1 MNLKH
6 NERGSAL
13 LMVLMIVVIFTVLG
27 LGLLSMNISASKQ
40 FSMKE
45 EQVQARHLAEM
56 GILHYKAEIDKAVK
70 NYNAKDF
77 VYVMKTINGV
87 TEIDMDA
94 SLRKYY
100 RELCQ
105 AAESTSIIPHT
116 STNGEYTVTK
126 GMINCNPPANIPNE
140 MVFDVKSIGVVD
152 SVSKIIDAQ
161 VTVASTNETV
171 KKENVTGEIPKK
183 PPYPEENWNSKFTI
197 YDLDTIRSSPS
208 KVEHGVTKKNPF
220 VAQGFV
226 ELIGSLNIN
235 MKSDWTFKDHLLVSG
250 SATMNTAGSNLSSI
264 TVDSDF
270 YIGGAFHTNNHNKVN
285 VGGTYLS
292 WATWTSVL
300 IRR

>member
-171 KKENVTGEIPKK
+171 KKENVTGEIPKNLHIQK
-183 PPYPEENWNSKFTI
+183 RIGTQNSLFMI
-197 YDLDTIRSSPS
+197 
-208 KVEHGVTKKNPF
+208 
-220 VAQGFV
+220 
-226 ELIGSLNIN
+226 
-235 MKSDWTFKDHLLVSG
+235 
-250 SATMNTAGSNLSSI
+250 
-264 TVDSDF
+264 
-270 YIGGAFHTNNHNKVN
+270 
-285 VGGTYLS
+285 
-292 WATWTSVL
+292 
-300 IRR
+300 